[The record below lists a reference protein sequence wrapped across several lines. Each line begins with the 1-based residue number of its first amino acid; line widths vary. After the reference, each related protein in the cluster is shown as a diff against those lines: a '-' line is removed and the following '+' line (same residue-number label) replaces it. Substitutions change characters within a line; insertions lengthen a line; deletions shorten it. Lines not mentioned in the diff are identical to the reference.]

1 LVAISFKTTAKE
13 IYIARSY
20 IAKDIGADD
29 NIGCYWKFGIG
40 RGYYRGMLLFNRARL
55 IPKPNIHHLC

>member
-1 LVAISFKTTAKE
+1 MPDPVHLLHLLLIAGRAPPKE

-29 NIGCYWKFGIG
+29 NIGRYWNVGIG
-40 RGYYRGMLLFNRARL
+40 IGIGIGMLN
-55 IPKPNIHHLC
+55 